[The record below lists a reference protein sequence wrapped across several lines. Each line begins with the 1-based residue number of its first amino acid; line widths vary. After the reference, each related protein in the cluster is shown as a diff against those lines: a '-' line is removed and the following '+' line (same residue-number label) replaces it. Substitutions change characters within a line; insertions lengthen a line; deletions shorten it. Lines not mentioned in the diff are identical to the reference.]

1 MLLKV
6 QKLQVQAQDLVVG
19 VHQVDTD
26 HVQVVIAFLMKYVG
40 TKYANNDLILS
51 LDKNKGIYRK
61 NHIEITQP

>member
-6 QKLQVQAQDLVVG
+6 QKLQVQAQDLLVG
-19 VHQVDTD
+19 VDTD

>member
-6 QKLQVQAQDLVVG
+6 QKLQVQAQDLLVG
-19 VHQVDTD
+19 VDTD
-26 HVQVVIAFLMKYVG
+26 RVQVVIAFLMKYVG
-40 TKYANNDLILS
+40 TKYASDDLILS

>member
-6 QKLQVQAQDLVVG
+6 QKLQVQAQDLLVG
-19 VHQVDTD
+19 VDTD

-40 TKYANNDLILS
+40 TKYASDDLILS